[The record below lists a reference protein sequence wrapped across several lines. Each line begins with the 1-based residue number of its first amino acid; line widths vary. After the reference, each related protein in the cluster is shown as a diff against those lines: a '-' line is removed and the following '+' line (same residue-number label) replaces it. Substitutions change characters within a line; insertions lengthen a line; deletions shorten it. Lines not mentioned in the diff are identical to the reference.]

1 LPPFSNQQ
9 QASSKMVRISVLND
23 CLNNINNAE
32 KRGKRQVLIRP
43 SSKVIVKFLS
53 LMQKHGMYQFPLPK
67 IISLILHTQQT
78 TEVITGLVLRG
89 IIIIGFNC

>member
-1 LPPFSNQQ
+1 MRNSGIHSYPFLLPPIFFKNQSE
-9 QASSKMVRISVLND
+9 ATSKMVRISVLND

-53 LMQKHGMYQFPLPK
+53 LMQKHGM
-67 IISLILHTQQT
+67 
-78 TEVITGLVLRG
+78 
-89 IIIIGFNC
+89 